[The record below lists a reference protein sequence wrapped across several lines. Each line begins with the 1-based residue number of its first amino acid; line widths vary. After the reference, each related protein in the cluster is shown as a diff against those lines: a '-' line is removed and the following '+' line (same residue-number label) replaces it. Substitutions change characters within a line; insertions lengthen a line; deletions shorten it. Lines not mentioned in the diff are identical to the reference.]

1 MEQTNLNLIPQKDK
15 PVINASQYDNGRVVR
30 FNLKHGEDEFT
41 LTGNEVIS
49 CNIRKVDGHIVTI
62 TPTVVADKT
71 YVDVYLNEQANACFG
86 DQIGELVITMSDTV
100 IGTCNFILRVEKSPM
115 VGGVTSASDIDNL
128 TTQITEIVV
137 DVLGDNYYTKDE
149 TDSAIAAAIAE
160 VPTFDPENYY
170 DKSDVNTLLSAK
182 ADSTSVYTKSETNDL
197 LSAKADSSSVYTK
210 SETNDLLSA
219 KANASDVY
227 TKSEVDTSLSL
238 KANAADVYTKTEVDN
253 KIDYM
258 YPLNA
263 DYISAFQG
271 LLNGTYGYVDM
282 GTLTNWVKDTTSL
295 SVTVF
300 RSYITGRKAGS
311 SNFSCNKYTTIAG
324 GRNNLIN
331 NDKSIASWNTTDSPI
346 VAVRDDSLSG
356 STEAAFTT
364 AMSGVYLIYELATAV
379 TPTITQ
385 AQLET
390 LIKAFNNNM
399 VNVILKV

>member
-49 CNIRKVDGHIVTI
+49 CNIRKVDGHVVTI

-137 DVLGDNYYTKDE
+137 DVLGDNYYTKTE
-149 TDSAIAAAIAE
+149 TDSAIAEAIAE
-160 VPTFDPENYY
+160 VPTFDPTNYY
-170 DKSDVNTLLSAK
+170 DKSDVNT
-182 ADSTSVYTKSETNDL
+182 
-197 LSAKADSSSVYTK
+197 
-210 SETNDLLSA
+210 LLSA

-263 DYISAFQG
+263 DYITVFQG
-271 LLNGTYGYVDM
+271 LLNGTYGYVDL
-282 GTLTNWVKDTTSL
+282 GTCNWLYNSAQEVFNTTISDIYNRTSGNVNNAICPKYTGQNVWNANDLSNDHFMIRGDISRVYIKDTDYSDPPTFTTSL
-295 SVTVF
+295 S
-300 RSYITGRKAGS
+300 
-311 SNFSCNKYTTIAG
+311 
-324 GRNNLIN
+324 
-331 NDKSIASWNTTDSPI
+331 
-346 VAVRDDSLSG
+346 
-356 STEAAFTT
+356 
-364 AMSGVYLIYELATAV
+364 GVYFIYQLATPV